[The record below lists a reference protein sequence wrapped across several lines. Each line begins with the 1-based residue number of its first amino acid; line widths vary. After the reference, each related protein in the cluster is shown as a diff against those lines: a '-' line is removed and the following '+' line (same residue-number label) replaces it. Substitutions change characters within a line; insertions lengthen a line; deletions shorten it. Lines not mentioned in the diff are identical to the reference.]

1 MAAYTGTD
9 GTIAVNGTAGADD
22 GDHIAQLRSF
32 SVEESADTIEA
43 SVMGTSGERVFV
55 SSLTSFSG
63 SADVYWDT
71 ADTTGQGVLTVG
83 TEALIK
89 FYPSGD
95 AAAVV
100 GPPAVAADTYYEGNI
115 IVTGVSVSSSFDGMV
130 EASITFQ
137 GVGDLAVH
145 TVGD

>member
-32 SVEESADTIEA
+32 SIEETADVIEA
-43 SVMGTSGERVFV
+43 TVMGANGERVYV
-55 SSLTSFSG
+55 PNLTSFTG

-71 ADTTGQGVLTVG
+71 ADTTGQGVLTAN

-89 FYPSGD
+89 FYPAGD
-95 AAAVV
+95 DAAVV
-100 GPPAVAADTYYEGNI
+100 GPPAVAADTFYEGNI
-115 IVTGVSVSSSFDGMV
+115 IVTGVSISSSFDGMV

-137 GVGDLAVH
+137 GVGDLTVR